1 MNKLRYLKTW
11 LSTLV
16 MLLTMSGIPAYA
28 ALDDSYCNTSGN
40 FSIKNVNLKGG
51 KFSPGQELQTISIPV
66 TYRCKLAPKS
76 YGGPYQLH
84 LNVNYSLKTLVE
96 ALDGTGLGF
105 DLKIDETGG
114 PSAELKW
121 ADILQAVGG
130 WNRRLPFGKD
140 KDLPAGTDYN
150 SGGTLTL
157 RLFVNKGFT
166 QTLANFHIP
175 SLPGIAVIPFG
186 GPAVPKPPY
195 DSITT
200 SAFNVR
206 FIPENSGNVI
216 VNPPVVRMGHFYAS
230 YKETLSRQVPFTVTA
245 QQNTGTGLVPPF
257 IAPLNIKFKTN
268 DLQLADNGRS
278 VVLYNTKGQAT
289 GMKLSV
295 SDMKSGESVI
305 FDTAMKMGDMNMGSD
320 ATGSVVKN
328 YIAKVETI
336 PGEPLNVGE
345 FSAAMTVVVTYI

>member
-1 MNKLRYLKTW
+1 M
-11 LSTLV
+11 LSLV
-16 MLLTMSGIPAYA
+16 
-28 ALDDSYCNTSGN
+28 
-40 FSIKNVNLKGG
+40 
-51 KFSPGQELQTISIPV
+51 PV
-66 TYRCKLAPKS
+66 TYKCTLAPKT

-105 DLKIDETGG
+105 DLIIDETGG

-121 ADILQAVGG
+121 AGILQAVSG
-130 WNRRLPFGKD
+130 WSRRLPFGKD
-140 KDLPAGTDYN
+140 KDLPGPDYN

-175 SLPGIAVIPFG
+175 SLSGIAVIPFSG
-186 GPAVPKPPY
+186 HIVPNKPY
-195 DSITT
+195 ESVTT

-206 FIPENSGNVI
+206 FIPENSGSVI
-216 VNPPVVRMGHFYAS
+216 VNPPLIRMGHFYAS

-268 DLQLADNGRS
+268 GLQLADNGRS
-278 VVLYNTKGQAT
+278 VVLYNTKGQPT

-295 SDMKSGESVI
+295 SDTDSGKSVI
-305 FDTAMKMGDMNMGSD
+305 FDTAMKMRDMNMGSD
-320 ATGSVVKN
+320 ATGTVLKN

-345 FSAAMTVVVTYI
+345 FSVAMTVVVTYI

>member
-28 ALDDSYCNTSGN
+28 ALEDSYCNISGN

-51 KFSPGQELQTISIPV
+51 KFSQGQVLQTISIPV
-66 TYRCKLAPKS
+66 TYKCTLAPKT

-96 ALDGTGLGF
+96 ALDGAGLGF
-105 DLKIDETGG
+105 DLIIDETGG

-121 ADILQAVGG
+121 ADILQAVSG
-130 WNRRLPFGKD
+130 WSRRLPFGKD
-140 KDLPAGTDYN
+140 KDLPGPDYN

-175 SLPGIAVIPFG
+175 SLSGIAVIPFSG
-186 GPAVPKPPY
+186 HIVPNKPY
-195 DSITT
+195 ESVTT

-206 FIPENSGNVI
+206 FIPENSGSVI
-216 VNPPVVRMGHFYAS
+216 VNPPLIRMGHFYAS

-268 DLQLADNGRS
+268 GLQLADNGRS
-278 VVLYNTKGQAT
+278 VVLYNTKGQPT

-295 SDMKSGESVI
+295 SDTDSGKSVI

-320 ATGSVVKN
+320 ATGTVLKN

-345 FSAAMTVVVTYI
+345 FSVAMTVVVTYI